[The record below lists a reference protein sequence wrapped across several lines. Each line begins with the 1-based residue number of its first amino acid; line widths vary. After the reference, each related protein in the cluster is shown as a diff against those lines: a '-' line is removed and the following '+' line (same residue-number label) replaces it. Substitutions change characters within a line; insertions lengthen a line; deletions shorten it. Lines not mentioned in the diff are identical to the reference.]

1 MDCVAQLLNQT
12 RNNPAISLTRFR
24 ENKVLRRRQHQLN
37 PLRLIAGLVVIVA
50 SLGTTTAYASDVVP
64 DWLRQ
69 QVTASVPAHDD
80 KTNAVVMYEELVV
93 TVAPTGKIKSLTRRA
108 LRILRPD
115 GEGWGV
121 VRINF
126 DQQTQ
131 ITKLHAWSIPADGK
145 PFEVKEKQ
153 AIETSLNGVENGE
166 LVSDTRTRVLKIPAA
181 TPGSVIGYEYEQE
194 DYPYLLLTDWY
205 FQDSIPVRAATYTL
219 NLPAGWSF
227 QASWLN
233 HAAVEPT
240 SVAPGQWQWSVA
252 DLKAIRDERSM
263 PPWQKI
269 AGRMSLALIKPG
281 DTSKKV
287 LTWADVGAWHSE
299 LTRGRQQATPEMRR
313 KVAELTAAST
323 NQLSKMNALA
333 RFVQTDIRY
342 VAIELGIGGYQ
353 PHAAA
358 DVFQHRYG
366 DCKDM
371 ATLLASLLREIGIE
385 SYYVIINTER
395 GAVDAQTPPNL
406 GFNHVM
412 LAIALPN
419 DVDDPSLLAVMR
431 HPTLGRLL
439 FFNPTDP
446 FTPLGRIDGRLQANY
461 GLLVVAQGGELL
473 ALPQLPSSS
482 SYTHRTAKLKLNA
495 QGDLAGDLQ
504 DVRVGD
510 PAASARYGL
519 RLAAQESDRIQPV
532 ERLLADSLTS
542 FKLTHTESANLSNIE
557 LPFEWRY
564 SFEALRY
571 AKLAG
576 DLMMVRPWVL
586 GSQSNGLLET
596 REPRENP
603 IEFDGPEMHSDS
615 FEIALPDGY
624 EVEEL
629 PPATNL
635 DIGYLAYHSKTEKV
649 GRTIRYVRSI
659 EVKQLSVPA
668 AKADQLKEFYRQI
681 YGDERR
687 MAVLKKTGN

>member
-1 MDCVAQLLNQT
+1 MEHVAQLLNQA
-12 RNNPAISLTRFR
+12 RNNLAILLTRFR
-24 ENKVLRRRQHQLN
+24 ENKVLRRTHHQLN
-37 PLRLIAGLVVIVA
+37 PLRLIAGLVVIIA
-50 SLGTTTAYASDVVP
+50 SLATIPAYASDVVP
-64 DWLRQ
+64 DWLRE

-80 KTNAVVMYEELVV
+80 KTNAVVLYDELVV
-93 TVAPTGKIKSLTRRA
+93 TVAPTGKIKYLTRRA

-115 GEGWGV
+115 GEGWGT
-121 VRINF
+121 VRVNF

-153 AIETSLNGVENGE
+153 AIETSLYGVENGE
-166 LVSDTRTRVLKIPAA
+166 LLSDTRTRVLKIPAA

-194 DYPYLLLTDWY
+194 DYPYLLLTDWD
-205 FQDSIPVRAATYTL
+205 FQENIPVRASRYTL

-227 QASWLN
+227 QVNWLN
-233 HAAVEPT
+233 HAVVEPT
-240 SVAPGQWQWSVA
+240 SVAPGQWQWSVT
-252 DLKAIRDERSM
+252 DLKPIRDERNM

-281 DTSKKV
+281 DTGKKA

-299 LTRGRQQATPEMRR
+299 LTRGRQDANAQMRQ
-313 KVAELTAAST
+313 KVAELIST
-323 NQLSKMNALA
+323 KTTPLSKMNALA
-333 RFVQTDIRY
+333 GFVQTDIRY

-366 DCKDM
+366 DCKDK
-371 ATLLASLLREIGIE
+371 ATLLASLLREIGIQ
-385 SYYVIINTER
+385 SYYVFINTVR
-395 GAVDAQTPPNL
+395 GAVDVNTPPNL
-406 GFNHVM
+406 AFNHAI
-412 LAIALPN
+412 LAIALPE

-439 FFNPTDP
+439 FFDPTNP
-446 FTPLGRIDGRLQANY
+446 FTPLGRIDGGLQANY
-461 GLLVVAQGGELL
+461 GLLVAAQSGELL
-473 ALPQLPSSS
+473 ALPQLPASS
-482 SYTHRTAKLKLNA
+482 SYVRRTAKLKLNA

-510 PAASARYGL
+510 SAADARYGL
-519 RLAAQESDRIQPV
+519 RLATQESDRIQPV
-532 ERLLADSLTS
+532 EHLLADSLTS
-542 FKLTHTESANLSNIE
+542 FNLTHAEIANLSVTD
-557 LPFEWRY
+557 LPFEWHY
-564 SFEALRY
+564 SFEAPRY

-586 GSQSNGLLET
+586 GSQSTGLLET
-596 REPRENP
+596 REPRQNP
-603 IEFDGPEMHSDS
+603 IEFDGPQVDSDN

-649 GRTIRYVRSI
+649 GRTIRYVRSL

-668 AKADQLKEFYRQI
+668 AKADQLKDFYRQV